1 MAIDDPVEIAI
12 RQADE
17 AISDGSYLPMRLV
30 KCGLSAALAA
40 KLAAMPAVSEI
51 VLSLFN
57 FGSVRFERRL
67 LVVAEELNAQQRRI
81 EASIP
86 DRKYYESEEF
96 QSLIGLVIEKL
107 NTTHDEEKLR
117 MFGDALANAGSSKY
131 QHDEKEDY
139 IRILR
144 DLSSKDLQV
153 LKHSRLNGGRF
164 CQDAQSS
171 VGRLVGMGLATET
184 LEEKRTPM
192 IPRAADSRRKADALK
207 ELVTKPPRRAYSL
220 SSFGLQFLD
229 FIAKK
234 EPHGAAPQQ

>member
-17 AISDGSYLPMRLV
+17 AITDESYLPKRLV
-30 KCGLSAALAA
+30 MCGLSAALAA
-40 KLAAMPAVSEI
+40 ELAAMPAVSGI
-51 VLSLFN
+51 VLSLFK

-67 LVVAEELNAQQRRI
+67 LVVAEELNAQQKRI

-117 MFGDALANAGSSKY
+117 MFGDALANAGSSGY
-131 QHDEKEDY
+131 QPDEKEDY

-144 DLSSKDLQV
+144 DLSNKDLQV

-164 CQDAQSS
+164 FHDAQSS
-171 VGRLVGMGLATET
+171 VGRLVGMGLVTET

-192 IPRAADSRRKADALK
+192 IPRTADSRRKADALK
-207 ELVTKPPRRAYSL
+207 ELVTKPPKRAYSL
-220 SSFGLQFLD
+220 SSFGLRFLD

-234 EPHGAAPQQ
+234 ERPSTVP